1 MGDDG
6 HDLVLLLNQL
16 LTRCKDTEQKTK
28 RQDRSLSRNVRLST
42 TSFDAEIP
50 RSRTLGGIIEQYF
63 DGSGNEVGTGSGC
76 CQDGRAQRP
85 ASPPPKKPILT
96 ISRHTFH
103 PSHYSHSSHYSHHS
117 QYFTPRFPPISL
129 FSQFSLFNIS
139 LFSPFSLI
147 HTTPISSNL
156 SNSSPPLTT
165 FSSVLFSS
173 GYDGEKC

>member
-1 MGDDG
+1 MVPPNTSILGDYG

-16 LTRCKDTEQKTK
+16 LTRCKDTKQKTK
-28 RQDRSLSRNVRLST
+28 RQDRSLSRNVGLST

-85 ASPPPKKPILT
+85 ASPPPKNP
-96 ISRHTFH
+96 F
-103 PSHYSHSSHYSHHS
+103 
-117 QYFTPRFPPISL
+117 SL
-129 FSQFSLFNIS
+129 FHATLSTHLTFSFFSLFSLFNIS

-147 HTTPISSNL
+147 HATLLTHLIQSFKLISTSL
-156 SNSSPPLTT
+156 YILVS
-165 FSSVLFSS
+165 F
-173 GYDGEKC
+173 G

>member
-1 MGDDG
+1 MYNVHTSILGDYG

-85 ASPPPKKPILT
+85 ASPPPKNPFSLFHATLFTHLTILTLLTILT
-96 ISRHTFH
+96 ILNISRHAFH
-103 PSHYSHSSHYSHHS
+103 PSHSSHNSHYSISRYSHHS
-117 QYFTPRFPPISL
+117 
-129 FSQFSLFNIS
+129 
-139 LFSPFSLI
+139 
-147 HTTPISSNL
+147 H
-156 SNSSPPLTT
+156 
-165 FSSVLFSS
+165 
-173 GYDGEKC
+173 